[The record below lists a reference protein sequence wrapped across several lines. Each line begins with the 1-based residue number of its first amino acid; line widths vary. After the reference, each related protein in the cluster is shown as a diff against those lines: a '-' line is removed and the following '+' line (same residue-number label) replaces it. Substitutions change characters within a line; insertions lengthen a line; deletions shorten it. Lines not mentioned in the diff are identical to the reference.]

1 MAPGVRVRNTTQEEA
16 MHTLGPHSCINPM
29 TAVAVVVAEGRNSLL
44 NYRSRGGLATKEL
57 LTAVAEVWA
66 FAIAQWCRGA

>member
-29 TAVAVVVAEGRNSLL
+29 TAVAVVVAEGRTSLL
-44 NYRSRGGLATKEL
+44 KYPSRGGLAIKEL
-57 LTAVAEVWA
+57 LTAVAEVWRV
-66 FAIAQWCRGA
+66 QSRSDCSGA